1 MNIRFTVEEENIIC
15 IYWQDSREQTAQN
28 ILAAMPYMDG
38 DMKQLAAAAIDK
50 LQAMTDSEFAQ
61 MEFSLTDEE

>member
-38 DMKQLAAAAIDK
+38 DMKQLAAAAVDK
-50 LQAMTDSEFAQ
+50 LQAMSDSEFAQ

>member
-15 IYWQDSREQTAQN
+15 IYLEDSREQTTQN

-38 DMKQLAAAAIDK
+38 DMKQLAVAAVGK
-50 LQAMTDSEFAQ
+50 LQAITDSEFAQ
-61 MEFSLTDEE
+61 MEFAMTDEE

>member
-15 IYWQDSREQTAQN
+15 IYWQDSRKQTAQN

-38 DMKQLAAAAIDK
+38 DMKQLAAAAVDK

>member
-38 DMKQLAAAAIDK
+38 DMKQLAAAAVDK
-50 LQAMTDSEFAQ
+50 LQAITDSEFAQ
-61 MEFSLTDEE
+61 MEFAMTDEE

>member
-38 DMKQLAAAAIDK
+38 DMKQLADAAVDK

>member
-15 IYWQDSREQTAQN
+15 IYLEDSREHTAQN

-38 DMKQLAAAAIDK
+38 DMKQLAAAAVGK
-50 LQAMTDSEFAQ
+50 LQAITDSEFAQ
-61 MEFSLTDEE
+61 MEFSLTEEE

>member
-15 IYWQDSREQTAQN
+15 IYWQDSREKTAQN

-38 DMKQLAAAAIDK
+38 DMKQLAAAAVDK
-50 LQAMTDSEFAQ
+50 LQAITDSEFAQ
-61 MEFSLTDEE
+61 MEFAMTDEE